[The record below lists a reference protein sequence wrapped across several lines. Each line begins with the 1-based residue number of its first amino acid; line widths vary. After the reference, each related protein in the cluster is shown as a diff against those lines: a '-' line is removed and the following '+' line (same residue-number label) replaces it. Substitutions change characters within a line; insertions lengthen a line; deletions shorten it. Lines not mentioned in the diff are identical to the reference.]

1 MKVFLLGATGY
12 IGNVVAERLQK
23 KGHDVLGLARS
34 PEAVEELRAQGIKPH
49 GGDLRDPA
57 SLAEGARQADATA
70 NLAQPAFDLQGDFAQ
85 QMVALGRTVKEAV
98 GAILEATHGTGKPL
112 LFTGGTGAYG
122 DTGAQVATEE
132 TPVAPLPFMQSL
144 AEAEQ
149 SVLGGKGVRGMVLR
163 PGIVYGR
170 GGGPVAFAVEAAR
183 RAGGVRVV
191 GEGRNEL
198 SFVHVEDLADLYLL
212 MLERGGVGTLLN
224 GVAEPFVTQLE
235 LMRAVS
241 RAAGYGGE
249 VQIMPA
255 EGAGAQ
261 LQNIFS
267 RTMRVSGARARQLG
281 WNPTRPSVLTVLQQD
296 DASHAPRVA

>member
-12 IGNVVAERLQK
+12 IGSVVAERLQE

-34 PEAVEELRAQGIKPH
+34 PEAAAKLRAQGITPH
-49 GGDLRDPA
+49 RSDLRDPA
-57 SLAEGARQADATA
+57 SLAEGARQADATV
-70 NLAQPAFDLQGDFAQ
+70 NLAQPTFDLQGDFAE
-85 QMVALGRTVKEAV
+85 QMVALGQTVKAAV
-98 GAILEATHGTGKPL
+98 EAILEATRGTSKPL
-112 LFTGGTGAYG
+112 LLTGGTGAYG
-122 DTGAQVATEE
+122 DTGAQVATED

-144 AEAEQ
+144 AEAEH
-149 SVLGGKGVRGMVLR
+149 SVLGGKGVRGLVLR

-198 SFVHVEDLADLYLL
+198 SFVHIEDLADLYLL
-212 MLERGGVGTLLN
+212 MLEGGGAGTLLN
-224 GVAEPFVTQLE
+224 GVTEPFVTQLE

-249 VQIMPA
+249 VRVTPT

-267 RTMRVSGARARQLG
+267 RTMRVSGARARKLG
-281 WNPTRPSVLTVLQQD
+281 WTPTRPSVLTVLQQD
-296 DASHAPRVA
+296 DASHTPRVA